1 METIARGITY
11 TDLLHRGRPRVI
23 ATAVVQGASG
33 VALVDPGPTSCLE
46 TLRAALTGAGIA
58 LADVRTLLLTHIHL
72 DHAGATGSLL
82 RENPDITVYVHER
95 GAPHMIDPSK
105 LLASAARLYGDE
117 MDELWGPFLPVPEA
131 NVRAL
136 AGGERIEA
144 ADRKFEVAYTPGHAS
159 HHVSFLDRDS
169 GIAFVGD
176 VAGVRTGRELFV
188 LPPTPPPDIDVEV
201 WAQSIELV
209 RQWRASTL
217 LVTHFGAHHDP
228 DAHLDAM
235 QTHLTT
241 MTDIAREC
249 ITAGGGASDQQSR
262 FVDEMRRYLEQ
273 HVSAEEAGLY
283 GTAAPLDQCFLGLAR
298 YWRKRGVTGE

>member
-11 TDLLHRGRPRVI
+11 TDLMHRGRPRVI
-23 ATAVVQGASG
+23 ATAVIQSPAG

-46 TLRAALTGAGIA
+46 TLRAALTEAGIA
-58 LADVRTLLLTHIHL
+58 IADVRTLLLTHIHL
-72 DHAGATGSLL
+72 DHAGAAGSLL
-82 RENPDITVYVHER
+82 RENPDIAVYVHER

-117 MDELWGPFLPVPEA
+117 MEELWGAFLPVPEA
-131 NVRAL
+131 NVRVL

-144 ADRKFEVAYTPGHAS
+144 ADRRFEVAYTPGHAS
-159 HHVSFLDRDS
+159 HHVSFLDRES

-176 VAGVRTGRELFV
+176 VAGVRTGQELFV
-188 LPPTPPPDIDVEV
+188 LPPTPPPDIDVEI

-228 DAHLDAM
+228 EKHLDAM

-249 ITAGGGASDQQSR
+249 ITAGGGSADQQSR
-262 FVDEMRRYLEQ
+262 FVDEMRAYIEQ
-273 HVSAEEAGLY
+273 HIPADEAGLY